1 MFGAVGDGVTDD
13 TVAIQ
18 SAIDNNENLPI
29 VLSKVYKV
37 STVSVTKPIF
47 ISGGTLVSDTTPM
60 IVETHSPDCKIRSVT
75 FEGNEISLHIKDCN
89 HLTIEGCT
97 FKNGEYG
104 VKVEEKAIEVIMRG
118 CYIKSTTGN
127 NGIGLYVNAGDGE
140 YSNIT
145 IVNYKTAVKS
155 SGYNV
160 YNAIHAWIW
169 DSAICKGS
177 IFFYGIWRISS
188 TIANSYADT
197 YDIGYRLLSIDGFVI
212 DNPNFAWNN
221 DIFPQDITP
230 TLFSFYST
238 DDAKNLWVKNIK
250 AYYGDKKVYFS
261 SVGTTLDNLTY
272 DSLRMSDSF
281 SLLNNISTSWLN
293 SPIIEN
299 KITPVKDVYNCTTS
313 VIRNLVFINISYY
326 SRDEE
331 LNNETIIA
339 TVSIPPKE
347 NYHTMLIGINGINET
362 LNAKITTDGSIKTTP
377 VKVGE
382 YRLTGFYIF

>member
-37 STVSVTKPIF
+37 STVSVTKPIL
-47 ISGGTLVSDTTPM
+47 ISGGTLVSDTIPT
-60 IVETHSPDCKIRSVT
+60 IVETHSPDCKIRNVT

-104 VKVEEKAIEVIMRG
+104 VKVEEPTVEVIMRG
-118 CYIKSTTGN
+118 CYIKSKNGN
-127 NGIGLYVNAGDGE
+127 NGIGLYVNASDGE

-155 SGYNV
+155 VGYNV
-160 YNAIHAWIW
+160 YNTIHAWIW
-169 DSAICKGS
+169 DSTICKGS

-188 TIANSYADT
+188 TITNSYADT
-197 YDIGYRLLSIDGFVI
+197 YDIGYRLLSIDGLII
-212 DNPNFAWNN
+212 DNPNFAWNSN
-221 DIFPQDITP
+221 IFPKDTVP
-230 TLFSFYST
+230 TLFSFYSV
-238 DDAKNLWVKNIK
+238 DDAKNLLVKNIK
-250 AYYGDKKVYFS
+250 ANYGDKKVYFS
-261 SVGTTLDNLTY
+261 SLGTTLDNLTY

-299 KITPVKDVYNCTTS
+299 KITPIKDVYNCSTS
-313 VIRNLVFINISYY
+313 VIGNLVFISLGYY
-326 SRDEE
+326 SKEEE
-331 LNNETIIA
+331 LNNETVIA

-347 NYHTMLIGINGINET
+347 NYYTHLIGVNGT
-362 LNAKITTDGSIKTTP
+362 LKASITTDGSIKTTP

-382 YRLTGFYIF
+382 YRIVGFYIF